1 MNRYNFSRAEIKR
14 AISGDANDIPNFMKK
29 YAFEV
34 KGDKLFFEGREV
46 SASIWNICPHR
57 DVVSAL
63 SDLPDSDIVREH
75 DDPCRCA

>member
-1 MNRYNFSRAEIKR
+1 MRSTDLSRRSSLGTNCSEELADV
-14 AISGDANDIPNFMKK
+14 SCQDTG
-29 YAFEV
+29 
-34 KGDKLFFEGREV
+34 FFEGREV